1 MINSRLNHLT
11 ELEVQSPEE
20 SHSSREW
27 ENFRNGRSVCPFYK
41 TVFDKRGI
49 SFVRGLS
56 ALEMLRVQILV
67 GSNFDFKHCYH
78 STRSLLV
85 VANDLHIDSCH
96 AMFVIITTRFTL

>member
-1 MINSRLNHLT
+1 MGGLFA
-11 ELEVQSPEE
+11 
-20 SHSSREW
+20 HSM
-27 ENFRNGRSVCPFYK
+27 K

-49 SFVRGLS
+49 S
-56 ALEMLRVQILV
+56 LEMLRVQILV

>member
-1 MINSRLNHLT
+1 MINSRFNHLT
-11 ELEVQSPEE
+11 ELEIQSPEE
-20 SHSSREW
+20 SHSSRGVGKFSEW
-27 ENFRNGRSVCPFYK
+27 AFAHSMK

-78 STRSLLV
+78 STRSLFV
-85 VANDLHIDSCH
+85 VA
-96 AMFVIITTRFTL
+96 

>member
-1 MINSRLNHLT
+1 MGGLFA
-11 ELEVQSPEE
+11 
-20 SHSSREW
+20 HSM
-27 ENFRNGRSVCPFYK
+27 K

-56 ALEMLRVQILV
+56 ALEMLRVQIFV

-85 VANDLHIDSCH
+85 VANDPHIDSCH